1 MTLRQQPVHHR
12 FFAVLFLFL
21 ATCGPRVRAE
31 EPLAA
36 NEILDRAREIMK
48 PPVQYRIETNG
59 IESVVSQKELGEQ
72 ELGEQGIAIRTETV
86 APGFEQI
93 MLMIDGDMLKWS
105 VATKKG
111 YRLSGVLG
119 DMIKKGQA
127 VAIGVG
133 TPSADP
139 TTAPAGMTVT
149 LQEPTTLDGEE
160 CYVIDEIL
168 PSGIIDT
175 VLSTLPAGGPI
186 PKGTRSAVSKKTGRL
201 METMQLWRKD
211 DGPAVVTRYRDITP
225 NAELSNE
232 LFLPPDD
239 VEFKTVGS
247 LEEYHTLEIELFK
260 ERFTPPKPTVSM
272 PTWLSQPLER
282 DANGSPFLIPP
293 EGSGLTKEQYTA
305 EADRIALEHWNDNP
319 DKPGDMDV
327 IAQRSTLAWKRIIA
341 SRSEHCGLAS
351 EATKASTH
359 AGSMDARV
367 GTQHSRTLDTCWH
380 SHLAMEAISS
390 LIGLDV
396 STIPRARKGDLRN
409 EHTAMESP

>member
-1 MTLRQQPVHHR
+1 MTLRQQLVHHR
-12 FFAVLFLFL
+12 LFAVLFLFL
-21 ATCGPRVRAE
+21 ANCGPRAQAD

-36 NEILDRAREIMK
+36 SEILDRAREIMK

-72 ELGEQGIAIRTETV
+72 GIAVRTETV

-111 YRLSGVLG
+111 YRLTGLLG

-127 VAIGVG
+127 VATGAG

-186 PKGTRSAVSKKTGRL
+186 PKGTRSAINKKSGRL
-201 METMQLWRKD
+201 METTQLWRKD

-247 LEEYHTLEIELFK
+247 LQEYARLETEATQNAINSWEPEDINYRIELPPYDETK
-260 ERFTPPKPTVSM
+260 GRFVFPPPPGFTADEWEEAVRRIVLEDSLREGDREPGEATAVQKIIALHKSRTPTNDSATVSHSAALNEKQFQV
-272 PTWLSQPLER
+272 PASAFNL
-282 DANGSPFLIPP
+282 FLFMNACV
-293 EGSGLTKEQYTA
+293 TA
-305 EADRIALEHWNDNP
+305 F
-319 DKPGDMDV
+319 
-327 IAQRSTLAWKRIIA
+327 LAWILYRRLQTRAKR
-341 SRSEHCGLAS
+341 
-351 EATKASTH
+351 
-359 AGSMDARV
+359 
-367 GTQHSRTLDTCWH
+367 
-380 SHLAMEAISS
+380 
-390 LIGLDV
+390 
-396 STIPRARKGDLRN
+396 
-409 EHTAMESP
+409 

>member
-1 MTLRQQPVHHR
+1 MTLRQQHVHHR

-21 ATCGPRVRAE
+21 ANCGPGAQAD

-36 NEILDRAREIMK
+36 SEILDRAREIMK

-59 IESVVSQKELGEQ
+59 IESVVSQKEI
-72 ELGEQGIAIRTETV
+72 GEQGIAVRTETV

-111 YRLSGVLG
+111 YRLTGLLG

-127 VAIGVG
+127 VATGAG

-139 TTAPAGMTVT
+139 TKVPTGLTAT

-186 PKGTRSAVSKKTGRL
+186 PKGTRSAISKKSGRL
-201 METMQLWRKD
+201 METTQLWRND

-239 VEFKTVGS
+239 VELKTVGS
-247 LEEYHTLEIELFK
+247 LEEYHALEIELFE

-272 PTWLSQPLER
+272 PTWLSEPLER

-319 DKPGDMDV
+319 DKPGDREV
-327 IAQRSTLAWKRIIA
+327 IELNLKKFNERLLRSSTSSQRDPSNGAAVSKPPKTAPKPVSWPLALMLNALAILTLSGFLIWRWKQLHR
-341 SRSEHCGLAS
+341 
-351 EATKASTH
+351 
-359 AGSMDARV
+359 
-367 GTQHSRTLDTCWH
+367 
-380 SHLAMEAISS
+380 
-390 LIGLDV
+390 
-396 STIPRARKGDLRN
+396 
-409 EHTAMESP
+409 

>member
-1 MTLRQQPVHHR
+1 MKRRQRDVHHR
-12 FFAVLFLFL
+12 FFTAIFLFL
-21 ATCGPRVRAE
+21 ATCGPGGQAE
-31 EPLAA
+31 EALVAS
-36 NEILDRAREIMK
+36 EILDRAREIMK
-48 PPVQYRIETNG
+48 PPVQYRIETSG

-72 ELGEQGIAIRTETV
+72 GIAVRTETV
-86 APGFEQI
+86 SPGFEQI

-105 VATKKG
+105 AATKKG
-111 YRLSGVLG
+111 YRLTGLLG

-127 VAIGVG
+127 LATGAG

-139 TTAPAGMTVT
+139 TTAPAGTTVT
-149 LQEPTTLDGEE
+149 LQEPTILDEEE

-175 VLSTLPAGGPI
+175 LLSTLPAGGPI

-201 METMQLWRKD
+201 METTQLWRKD

-239 VEFKTVGS
+239 VGFKTVGS

-327 IAQRSTLAWKRIIA
+327 IAVHLKKLNDRLLHGSASLPRDPSTGASPAKPPKQAPTPARWTLAWVLNILVLLT
-341 SRSEHCGLAS
+341 LA
-351 EATKASTH
+351 
-359 AGSMDARV
+359 G
-367 GTQHSRTLDTCWH
+367 
-380 SHLAMEAISS
+380 I
-390 LIGLDV
+390 LIW
-396 STIPRARKGDLRN
+396 RWKQFRR
-409 EHTAMESP
+409 

>member
-1 MTLRQQPVHHR
+1 MTLRQQLVHHR

-21 ATCGPRVRAE
+21 ATCGPGVRAE

-36 NEILDRAREIMK
+36 STILDRAREIMK

-72 ELGEQGIAIRTETV
+72 GIAVRTETV

-127 VAIGVG
+127 VATGAG

-139 TTAPAGMTVT
+139 TTVPAGTTVT
-149 LQEPTTLDGEE
+149 FQEPTTLDGEE
-160 CYVIDEIL
+160 CYVIDELL

-186 PKGTRSAVSKKTGRL
+186 PKGTRSTVSKKTGRL
-201 METMQLWRKD
+201 METTQLWRKD
-211 DGPAVVTRYRDITP
+211 DGPAVVTRYRDIAP
-225 NAELSNE
+225 NAKLSNE

-239 VEFKTVGS
+239 VDFKTVSS
-247 LEEYHTLEIELFK
+247 LQEYHALEIELFK
-260 ERFTPPKPTVSM
+260 ERFTPPKPTASI
-272 PTWLSQPLER
+272 PLWSSEPLER

-305 EADRIALEHWNDNP
+305 EAERVALEHWNDNP
-319 DKPGDMDV
+319 DKPGDRAIIEIHLKQLNDRLTNSGTTGSTGAQKDSTTASVENSIHTPPNWTPLLVINFV
-327 IAQRSTLAWKRIIA
+327 IAVILAGYLAWRM
-341 SRSEHCGLAS
+341 
-351 EATKASTH
+351 T
-359 AGSMDARV
+359 AG
-367 GTQHSRTLDTCWH
+367 
-380 SHLAMEAISS
+380 
-390 LIGLDV
+390 
-396 STIPRARKGDLRN
+396 RN
-409 EHTAMESP
+409 